1 MGLIKIALSNFRGDI
16 MIWYIIV
23 AIIAFVAG
31 ALVFRNNPAKGE
43 VAAKILEAKLAE
55 ALAKAK
61 TLEEQLSKK

>member
-1 MGLIKIALSNFRGDI
+1 